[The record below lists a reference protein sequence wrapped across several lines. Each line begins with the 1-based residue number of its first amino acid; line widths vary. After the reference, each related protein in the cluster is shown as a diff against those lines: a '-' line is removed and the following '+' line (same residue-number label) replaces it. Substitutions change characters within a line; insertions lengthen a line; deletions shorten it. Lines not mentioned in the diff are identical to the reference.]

1 MDGKTI
7 STIGRERRTN
17 PALQLDQEQFLD
29 YQLANTPPLPDDF
42 HNIKKANVQNSA
54 TRVTERTL
62 GADIVNLVDV
72 EALRARFSTSTAR

>member
-17 PALQLDQEQFLD
+17 LALQLDQEQFLD

-42 HNIKKANVQNSA
+42 HNIEKANVQNSA
-54 TRVTERTL
+54 
-62 GADIVNLVDV
+62 
-72 EALRARFSTSTAR
+72 SS